1 MKFSII
7 LVGFLS
13 IVAASP
19 TPVSEIHFSVDALAI
34 REAIASSTLEAAN
47 FVALLDKN
55 DIAALDISKRATC
68 PPLQFCNAGRCKRI
82 ECFPAG
88 TTTTCV
94 TTSFGTC

>member
-7 LVGFLS
+7 LASLLS
-13 IVAASP
+13 IAAASP
-19 TPVSEIHFSVDALAI
+19 TASPEINFSVDVVAI
-34 REAIASSTLEAAN
+34 REAIASSTLGNAN
-47 FVALLDKN
+47 FVALLDRN

-68 PPLQFCNAGRCKRI
+68 PPSQFCNAGRCKRI

-94 TTSFGTC
+94 TTAYGQC